1 MELIQNYWDQLIFI
15 GLAIALGVKVK
26 IGLQEVE
33 KDVNQLRD
41 QLDRR
46 DTYVETVKLRSEFDA
61 EIRAIKSQVKGLWDM
76 SNKLRDLINGGKK

>member
-1 MELIQNYWDQLIFI
+1 MELIHNYWDQLIFI
-15 GLAIALGVKVK
+15 GLAIALGVKMK

-61 EIRAIKSQVKGLWDM
+61 EIRAMKSQVKGLWDM
-76 SNKLRDLINGGKK
+76 ANKLRDLINGGKK

>member
-15 GLAIALGVKVK
+15 GLAIALGVKMK

-33 KDVNQLRD
+33 KDVNQLRE

-61 EIRAIKSQVKGLWDM
+61 EIRAMKSQVKGLWDM

>member
-15 GLAIALGVKVK
+15 GLAIALGVKMK

-61 EIRAIKSQVKGLWDM
+61 EIRAMKSQVKGLWDM